1 MLPTA
6 NRHATSSIPQRDAA
20 DHARVAVAMTF
31 GLNGLAFASW
41 VSRLPAIK
49 AGLGLTAGRMGLL
62 LLCLSAGTLIAL
74 PLSGALVQ
82 RIGPARAVGAGV
94 AAVTAGTLLIAFGVH
109 LAVVPVV
116 AAGLLVSGLGMSTWD
131 VSMNVQGAD
140 VERQLQRTLMPRF
153 HAAFS
158 LGAVAGAL
166 VGAASAAGG
175 VPVSAQL
182 VLTAPLVAVTAIVAL
197 RSFLPMDVEQHDVYG
212 GRHRLVAAWRDSRT
226 RLVGVLVL
234 AFALTE
240 GVANDW
246 LALAVTDGVRAT
258 EWLGSFTFGAF
269 VLAMTAMRFNGGW
282 FLQRFGRVA
291 VLRATAAVAMA
302 GALLVAA
309 APSVPVAV
317 AGAVLWGA
325 GASLGFPV
333 GMSAAAA
340 DPSSAA
346 ARVSV
351 VSTIGYTAFLAGPPL
366 VGLLADAIGVQP
378 SLLVVVLAASV
389 GLVVAPSTR
398 DR

>member
-1 MLPTA
+1 VLPTA
-6 NRHATSSIPQRDAA
+6 NRPATSSIPQRDAA
-20 DHARVAVAMTF
+20 DRARVAVAMTF

-62 LLCLSAGTLIAL
+62 LLCLSAGALIAL

-94 AAVTAGTLLIAFGVH
+94 AAVAAGTLLIAFGVH

-140 VERQLQRTLMPRF
+140 VERRLQRALMPRF

-175 VPVSAQL
+175 VQVSVQL
-182 VLTAPLVAVTAIVAL
+182 AVTAPVVAIVAGVAL
-197 RSFLPMDVEQHDVYG
+197 RSFLPTEGERRDEYG
-212 GRHRLVAAWRDSRT
+212 GRGRLVAAWRDPRT
-226 RLVGVLVL
+226 QLVGVLVL

-246 LALAVTDGVRAT
+246 LALAVTDGIEAA
-258 EWLGSFTFGAF
+258 EWLGSLTFGVF
-269 VLAMTAMRFNGGW
+269 VVAMTVVRFSGGW

-291 VLRATAAVAMA
+291 VLRVSAGVATA
-302 GALLVAA
+302 GALLVAV

-333 GMSAAAA
+333 GMSAAAD
-340 DPSSAA
+340 DPSWAA

-366 VGLLADAIGVQP
+366 VGLIADAVGVQ
-378 SLLVVVLAASV
+378 SALLVVVLAAVV
-389 GLVVAPSTR
+389 GLMVAPSTM